1 MIFFLYAILGL
12 LNLIELTTPVARL
25 SGIRSGDLSSGLQLQ
40 SSMSIVSRVL
50 NTFFM
55 PILGYLSDIN
65 GFKLMDQNTFIICIM
80 LLVGIMISFYIFK
93 DCFFSLYTSICKSI
107 IFKGSIFKFFTFYE
121 HKTLKVKKNRLKNKF
136 KPLRSMTVLA
146 FVPLYI
152 SWPIVFFMIK
162 EFPENRGFILGIS
175 SLINGINSLLLVLLI
190 DPYLI
195 KISKYK
201 NLSSVLFTDQINLRF
216 FSLFFAVLIL
226 FILSFFL

>member
-1 MIFFLYAILGL
+1 MIFFLFTILGL

-65 GFKLMDQNTFIICIM
+65 GFKLMDQSTFILCIM
-80 LLVGIMISFYIFK
+80 LLVSIMISFFIFK
-93 DCFFSLYTSICKSI
+93 DYFFSLYTSICKSI
-107 IFKGSIFKFFTFYE
+107 IIKGSIFKFFTYYE

-152 SWPIVFFMIK
+152 SWPIVFLMIK
-162 EFPENRGFILGIS
+162 EFPENRGLILGAS
-175 SLINGINSLLLVLLI
+175 SLINGINSLLLVLII

-195 KISKYK
+195 KISKHK

-216 FSLFFAVLIL
+216 ISLFFSVLLL
-226 FILSFFL
+226 FILSFFI